1 MFLYQKIKL
10 QCLCFHVGSGQRI
23 PDPVEE
29 GSDPDSHTA
38 KVCPL
43 LENFSNNRLRLLQT
57 PLGNVS
63 PYLSVVPYVKAA
75 MNE

>member
-29 GSDPDSHTA
+29 GSDPVEEGSDPVEEGSDPDPH
-38 KVCPL
+38 
-43 LENFSNNRLRLLQT
+43 
-57 PLGNVS
+57 
-63 PYLSVVPYVKAA
+63 SVLANTLITLDYDI
-75 MNE
+75 